1 MWTQTYR
8 GIHLSWKWLTDFVR
22 ADSAK
27 IVKRLENE
35 TPLMNK
41 KTSEQLL

>member
-1 MWTQTYR
+1 MEMVDR
-8 GIHLSWKWLTDFVR
+8 FCKE
-22 ADSAK
+22 DSAK

-35 TPLMNK
+35 TPLMNN